1 MKLLQR
7 QGMAVQVT
15 AALLVAVVVIMG
27 VLVVFA
33 STFSQ
38 RSMLAEKEGEM
49 RQQVRVLD
57 TMLEFY
63 YEVLE
68 SRANEYAR
76 VFAADFPGE
85 LTRDTSERVTIGD
98 YRAPVMRH
106 DGEVLN
112 LDFSTV
118 DAFARQTGGNATV
131 FVRYEDDFLR
141 VTTSLKKEDGSRAI
155 GTLLGQSH
163 PGYRQLMAGEPYIGR
178 ARLFGRDYMTRYD
191 PVLDR
196 RGEVIGI
203 LYVGVDYTAEF
214 ADLRQSIAGLTFGE
228 SGRAFAVDRTSAEAP
243 VVLHA
248 EEQRLG
254 SALAEAGMGAGED
267 TVSRLRGDEGG
278 VFRYAGAGSEWL
290 MAHQPV
296 DGWGWTIAARGAL
309 DDFQAAGARL
319 GWLLAGAG
327 VIAGVLLVAV
337 GGLTLRRML
346 RPLDALGRQV
356 RRVGE
361 GDLTV
366 DFRRLEDEGNRNELR
381 RMEDSLAAM
390 TADFRKLIGEVVGA
404 AQQLASAAG
413 QMLETTRQSAQG
425 AERQQ
430 SEADQVGTAMNEM
443 AQTVQE
449 VARNAAEAAEAAK
462 EADGRAGDGQ
472 QTVERTAEA
481 IRRFAEQISGVA
493 GTIREVE
500 QGSERIGGVVD
511 LINGISEQTNLLAL
525 NAAIEAARA
534 GEQGRGFAVVAE
546 EVRSLAN
553 RTQEATKEIQGTV
566 ESLQRLGREASERMT
581 EGEATGRRTA
591 EHAEEAGEAL
601 QAIAESVSHITRL
614 NQQIA
619 TAAEEQSQVAEE
631 INRSVVSIRD
641 VSAETAEGAAQSRD
655 AGDNVARLADD
666 LRERVARFR
675 T

>member
-1 MKLLQR
+1 MKLFRR
-7 QGMAVQVT
+7 QGMALQVT
-15 AALLVAVVVIMG
+15 LALLAAVVVVMG
-27 VLVVFA
+27 GLVAFA
-33 STFSQ
+33 SGFSQ
-38 RSMLAEKEGEM
+38 RSMLTEKEGEM
-49 RQQVRVLD
+49 RQQVQVLD
-57 TMLEFY
+57 RMLEFY
-63 YEVLE
+63 YGVLE
-68 SRANEYAR
+68 SRANEYAQ
-76 VFAADFPGE
+76 VFTADFPGE
-85 LTRDTSERVTIGD
+85 LTRDTGERMRIGE

-112 LDFSTV
+112 LDFSAV
-118 DAFARQTGGNATV
+118 DAFAEQTGGNATI
-131 FVRYEDDFLR
+131 FVRYQDDFLR
-141 VTTSLKKEDGSRAI
+141 VATSLRKQNGERAI
-155 GTLLGQSH
+155 GTLLGEDH
-163 PGYRQLMAGEPYIGR
+163 PGYRQLLAGEPYIGR

-191 PVLDR
+191 PVVDA

-214 ADLRQSIAGLTFGE
+214 ADLRESIAGLTFGD
-228 SGRAFAVDRTSAEAP
+228 SGRAFAVDRTDPGAP
-243 VVLHA
+243 VVLHEAA
-248 EEQRLG
+248 ERRG
-254 SALAEAGMGAGED
+254 TTLAEAGLGADAAVTESLLAD
-267 TVSRLRGDEGG
+267 AGG
-278 VFRYAGAGSEWL
+278 VFRYAGGGREWL
-290 MAHQPV
+290 VAHQPV
-296 DGWGWTIAARGAL
+296 AGWGWTIAARGAL
-309 DDFQAAGARL
+309 EDFQAAGERL
-319 GWLLAGAG
+319 GLLLAGAG
-327 VIAGVLLVAV
+327 VVAAVLLVAV
-337 GGLTLRRML
+337 GGLTVRRML
-346 RPLDALGRQV
+346 RPLETLGHRVRQ
-356 RRVGE
+356 VGE

-366 DFRRLEDEGNRNELR
+366 DFRRLEEGADRNELR

-390 TADFRKLIGEVVGA
+390 TEDFRRLIGEVVGA

-430 SEADQVGTAMNEM
+430 NEADQVGTAMNEM

-462 EADGRAGDGQ
+462 EADGRAASGQ
-472 QTVERTAEA
+472 ETVERTATA
-481 IRRFAEQISGVA
+481 IRAFAEQISSVA

-553 RTQEATKEIQGTV
+553 RTQEATQEIQGTV
-566 ESLQRLGREASERMT
+566 ESLQRLGREASERMD

-591 EHAEEAGEAL
+591 GHAEEAGEAL
-601 QAIAESVSHITRL
+601 QAIADSVARITRL
-614 NQQIA
+614 NGQIA